1 MTNLGFRRAMEQR
14 GILVKETD
22 VGDRH
27 VLAAIDKEG
36 FSLGGE
42 QSGHII
48 FRRLATTG
56 DGLLTGL
63 VLADL
68 LARAGSSLAD
78 AAGRLHR
85 AGAPGPGQRAG
96 CRHLAVRRRSAA
108 IAMAVEQERA
118 ALGDTGRVLV
128 RPSGTE
134 PVVRVM
140 VESTEPGVAEAA
152 AERLHALIEH
162 ELLEAARARDEA
174 RRAAEAEVRGEGSTR
189 PSERPS
195 PAGARRARPAVG
207 TGPRVAWPSMC
218 GIIGITTG
226 SGPDGR

>member
-1 MTNLGFRRAMEQR
+1 MEQR

-68 LARAGSSLAD
+68 LARSGSSLAGLLEGFLEPVPQTLVNVKGVD
-78 AAGRLHR
+78 PSLYREVASLA
-85 AGAPGPGQRAG
+85 
-96 CRHLAVRRRSAA
+96 LAVD
-108 IAMAVEQERA
+108 QERA
-118 ALGDTGRVLV
+118 ALGESGRVLV

-140 VESTEPGVAEAA
+140 VESTEPGVATAT
-152 AERLHALIEH
+152 AERLHALIRH
-162 ELLEAARARDEA
+162 ELLEAARARDEV
-174 RRAAEAEVRGEGSTR
+174 RQAAEAEALGEGLDS
-189 PSERPS
+189 
-195 PAGARRARPAVG
+195 AV
-207 TGPRVAWPSMC
+207 
-218 GIIGITTG
+218 
-226 SGPDGR
+226 